1 MDNNIVIEPSAQST
15 ILTYLPQKT
24 EDWIM
29 WISSIT
35 LTILFFVAAYFGA
48 KLSWYQQLKRT
59 DINQWLLA
67 GLWVIASLI
76 SYGTFYFV
84 KDKNDKIYGQSRLLP
99 YFLIISFLNV
109 LWTIIYFYNMNF
121 LVTLFI
127 ILLIIVG
134 EIYIM
139 LFLLNI
145 INFWAVILML
155 PLIVLY
161 VYLLYSILHTA
172 SINGII
178 L

>member
-84 KDKNDKIYGQSRLLP
+84 KDKNDKI
-99 YFLIISFLNV
+99 SFLNV